1 LVLGESLTVTG
12 SASTLSSAN
21 AGSYSTNVSYT
32 LSNGIAGLATNY
44 ALSDESITATIQKK
58 ALRITASNGAVQYGG
73 AAPTITPIYD
83 GFVSGEGQ
91 SDLDTAPTCTSNYT
105 NTSPS
110 GSALVSTCSGAVDGN
125 YTFTYIAGTIT
136 VSANSRTITLAI
148 SDNTLQYGETATLT
162 ATVSAGALDGV
173 ISYSTNAP
181 LSCEIVGNI
190 LTAKNHSGTCQVYA
204 NISQG
209 VNFSAVL
216 SISVAV
222 TLSPREL
229 TVINSSVANKIY
241 DGTDSATVSSA
252 SLLGVVSGDLVQLVA
267 RARFANKNVGS
278 SKAVTPLMSLT
289 GSDATHYVLIQ
300 PVLAS
305 ANITKRTITISGLS
319 VVNRNF
325 DSSTVATISGTPI
338 LNGYIAGDSLTVSN
352 YSTGTFANMGPGDG
366 IAVTTNI
373 SLVGGDS
380 SNYQLTQPQLVGD
393 IPLVLQNKIT
403 LGPVPDKNYGDSPF
417 LLTATSSS
425 GLPVQVLASGPSCS
439 ILGLRVTITGVG
451 VCELTAEQPGDG
463 TYEAALPVIET
474 FTVLAARVTL
484 TIANQAIVAGSPVPT
499 NSFTLSRS
507 LVAGDQISIPSYQY
521 SSSTYTPSSVAPSA
535 IGVYL
540 ITIDTVTFTSGETSN
555 YLFTIVNGTLSIGSA
570 SDKNLTAM
578 AVYVPGF
585 PSKDYLFNVFN
596 PTKYAYSVLLPP
608 SATTVRV
615 TIGRSSISTF
625 KSQVRINDSGFR
637 TLKYSS
643 SVGGTADSGDLPVP
657 SGSNQIQILIT
668 ALDKSILIYTISVFK
683 DVVVRDSET
692 VTSSNVETIVE
703 SRKAEIPTLASSA
716 ITGITFLP
724 ALSLTPTFSL
734 TTYAYNATVQTTIS
748 SIIAIASFQ
757 GQGFTV
763 KTRVNNGG
771 FKAIA
776 GDGRSQPMSLVKGS
790 NQVFIR
796 VQSGDGT
803 VVVYTFT
810 ITRL

>member
-1 LVLGESLTVTG
+1 
-12 SASTLSSAN
+12 
-21 AGSYSTNVSYT
+21 
-32 LSNGIAGLATNY
+32 
-44 ALSDESITATIQKK
+44 
-58 ALRITASNGAVQYGG
+58 
-73 AAPTITPIYD
+73 
-83 GFVSGEGQ
+83 
-91 SDLDTAPTCTSNYT
+91 
-105 NTSPS
+105 
-110 GSALVSTCSGAVDGN
+110 
-125 YTFTYIAGTIT
+125 
-136 VSANSRTITLAI
+136 
-148 SDNTLQYGETATLT
+148 
-162 ATVSAGALDGV
+162 
-173 ISYSTNAP
+173 
-181 LSCEIVGNI
+181 VGNI

-521 SSSTYTPSSVAPSA
+521 SSSTYAPSSVAPSA